1 MGEWLPAQ
9 REPSG
14 VGKGSLN
21 KAWKGKAKNP
31 QQHQELLE
39 LPLASVPRTFSL
51 FCKFAH
57 LAS

>member
-51 FCKFAH
+51 FCKFA
-57 LAS
+57 S